1 MSRGVSTVWS
11 GYQEVSGSIKECQQ
25 EVSGSLEGDVSTRS
39 KVIVNKR
46 RNRRQNNLNEKKN
59 K

>member
-1 MSRGVSTVWS
+1 MSGTVWS

-46 RNRRQNNLNEKKN
+46 RNRRQNNLNEKK
-59 K
+59 